1 LRSPTVRKKAVTVG
15 SIGLAVGLLGG
26 IVALGLAADK
36 DTGWW
41 AAWGQWVGGI
51 GSIAAAGAALWIA
64 WRGWARADAERRDSE
79 ADQARLISAD
89 WRGSGKAERGMYQ
102 GWALYVDNHS
112 AQPVYDVAAEAM
124 WARHSD
130 TPGQWECRPGWGAT
144 QIESMPPQ
152 STRPM
157 KVSWRPHQPK
167 PTEAEHGRI
176 YATISFTDG
185 NGRRWRRTSGM
196 QPERMRLGQFVKP
209 ESRSR
214 WFRRASEPGPPG
226 PPGLPPTP
234 PTSQP

>member
-1 LRSPTVRKKAVTVG
+1 MRKWIIAGVTG
-15 SIGLAVGLLGG
+15 FAVGLLGG
-26 IVALGLAADK
+26 AIMWGILGNKPSD
-36 DTGWW
+36 WW
-41 AAWGQWVGGI
+41 AAWGQWVGGL
-51 GSIAAAGAALWIA
+51 GSIAAAAAALWIA

-79 ADQARLISAD
+79 ADQAHLISAE

-124 WARHSD
+124 WAPHSD
-130 TPGQWECRPGWGAT
+130 TPGQWECSWGAT

-157 KVSWRPHQPK
+157 TVSWRPHQPK
-167 PTEAEHGRI
+167 TTEAEHGRI
-176 YATISFTDG
+176 YATISFTDA
-185 NGRRWRRTSGM
+185 NGRRWRRTSGT

-214 WFRRASEPGPPG
+214 WFRRGSEPAPPSR
-226 PPGLPPTP
+226 PGLPPTP
-234 PTSQP
+234 PTSPP